1 MILHSVLCRTS
12 TINLKTC
19 FCMAIPVL
27 EKLFFHTAS
36 HGSFSDP
43 HTASC
48 YFSAYDLF
56 DMMAANSFSRKD
68 TSTDEELIYD
78 CDLLIIDDLGTEL
91 TNSFVSSQ
99 LFLCLNERI
108 MRRKSTI
115 ISTNLTLKKFL
126 GYLFRENIFPNCQQL
141 SDDIADRE
149 RHPYTENIFR
159 RKLKWHR

>member
-1 MILHSVLCRTS
+1 MLLRSTHCVL
-12 TINLKTC
+12 
-19 FCMAIPVL
+19 
-27 EKLFFHTAS
+27 
-36 HGSFSDP
+36 
-43 HTASC
+43 

-68 TSTDEELIYD
+68 TGTDEELIYD

-115 ISTNLTLKKFL
+115 ISTNLTLKNFSDTYSERTFSRIASNYQMISLIGKDIRIQKIFL
-126 GYLFRENIFPNCQQL
+126 GG
-141 SDDIADRE
+141 
-149 RHPYTENIFR
+149 
-159 RKLKWHR
+159 K